1 MEDYISPEELI
12 KARAEAANRRKQH
25 WLKISDEELK
35 KSIDLSLFNYYE
47 QKQ

>member
-12 KARAEAANRRKQH
+12 KARAEKAEKRKRH
-25 WLKISDEELK
+25 WLEISDEELK
-35 KSIDLSLFNYYE
+35 KSIDLSLFNHE